1 MHDSVGHTCREVFFV
16 EPYASLAADSPGR
29 TLLRAAA
36 AAGTIAE
43 RFEQAVRR
51 QPGSTAVRFRG
62 RAVSYAELSSSAA
75 GLAGR
80 LAERGVPAGSRV
92 GICLE
97 RGPAAITAILA
108 TLRAACAYVPLDP
121 DLPRARLA
129 AMAGVSGVSA
139 VIADEANGSRIRA
152 TLRDCMVMDVADPA
166 ADHSRERGARLLA
179 GRCPQPRDI
188 AYIACT
194 SGSTGGPKPV
204 AVSHAQVLG
213 MYEAWETVYRLDEV
227 TRHLQMAALGFDV
240 FTGDLLRALLSGGTL
255 VISPKEATL
264 DPAALYELLRS
275 EQIQCAEFVP
285 ATFRPLA
292 RYVSSIGA
300 ALDFMR
306 FIIVGSDRWTALEY
320 EAACQLAGA
329 GAEIVNSYGKTE
341 AAVDSTA
348 LFSRDW
354 VPPGDG
360 TVPIGRPLRGVEV
373 YIVGRGLELVQYGQV
388 GELAIGGVGVSYG
401 YPGDPRLT
409 ASVFPPDPFSGRPGA
424 RLHLTGDLAR
434 WGPAGLMLAG
444 RSDEQ
449 VKIRGVR
456 IEPGEVEAALS
467 SHPAVRD
474 AAVVARPGPAGEPML
489 VGYMTPST
497 VNPAAVRSHAAR
509 HLPPVAVP
517 AVVAVDSLPVTA
529 NGKVDRRALAGRALP
544 ARRPVAP
551 HGDPVTRQVAAIW
564 CEILGESG
572 VHAEDDFYMIGGN
585 SLLGAQ
591 VAVKLRAA
599 FRIRV
604 SLWVTEKNRTL
615 DELAGWVREELK
627 RNQDAP
633 RRGADHLAA
642 AAAADVVV
650 TGGTGGA
657 GSFIVRALAR
667 RGYAVAAAGREESA
681 DAAAAAGAVWFIP
694 TDLADATRL
703 TDLARHANAI
713 IHAAWMFPDPDGS
726 VAAMTALLAGWS
738 AGPFTFISTTDVY
751 DPDPG
756 PYAAAKA
763 FCERALAAAA
773 GDRPWTAL
781 RPGHVW
787 GPHERFASQLR
798 WADLRW
804 LVEPLLQ
811 GAAVY
816 VPGPDPAGARRYGD
830 GWIGVRDLAAAAAA
844 SLEQPARRPVDAVA
858 GHFTWLGLART
869 LAAEL
874 GSASRVVLRDP
885 AGDPHAT
892 RWRCDP
898 GQLPALLGVTPEHRR
913 YRQSLR
919 EVISHAA
926 GGVLAA
932 AAGTVPPPQTGD
944 DRDWKAVVNGE
955 GQFSVWLAGRPL
967 PPGWHDTVING
978 SRAHCLDRI
987 AEIWPDS
994 LPRAAR
1000 RSAAVAVRERRPGPG
1015 QPTAAHART
1024 YLMCPPEHFTVA
1036 YAINPWMRPRHR
1048 VDQARAMRQWQALHA
1063 TLASLGHAVHTA
1075 DPLPGLPDMVFAANG
1090 ATVIAGTVLAARFRY
1105 PQRGPEAHAYLQ
1117 WLTSHGC
1124 TAAVQAAAANEGQG
1138 DIIAAGQV
1146 ILLGHGY
1153 RTDAA
1158 AVAEVESAFGLP
1170 VVSLRLVDPWFY
1182 HLDTALCVLGPGAA
1196 AYYPPAF
1203 DEASRDALA
1212 SHFPLLIEAKQE
1224 DAEVLGLNA
1233 IGDGQHIVMPTQAA
1247 SLAGQITSLGFE
1259 PVLLDMS
1266 EFLLAGGG
1274 PKCCVLD
1281 LGPSAA
1287 GVNS

>member
-1 MHDSVGHTCREVFFV
+1 LVHEVQ
-16 EPYASLAADSPGR
+16 
-29 TLLRAAA
+29 AAA

-43 RFEQAVRR
+43 RFEQVVRR
-51 QPGSTAVRFRG
+51 QPGSTALRFRG
-62 RAVSYAELSSSAA
+62 RAVSYAELNSSAA
-75 GLAGR
+75 RLAGW
-80 LAERGVPAGSRV
+80 LADRGVPPGSRV
-92 GICLE
+92 GVCLE
-97 RGPAAITAILA
+97 RGPAAIAAILA

-121 DLPRARLA
+121 DFPRARLA
-129 AMAGVSGVSA
+129 AMAGVSAISA
-139 VIADEANGSRIRA
+139 VIADKANGARIGA
-152 TLRDCMVMDVADPA
+152 DLRDCMVIDVADPA
-166 ADHSRERGARLLA
+166 AHHPREWGARLLA
-179 GRCPQPRDI
+179 RRHPQPRDI

-194 SGSTGGPKPV
+194 SGSSSGPKPV

-213 MYEAWETVYRLDEV
+213 MYEAWERVYRLAEV

-264 DPAALYELLRS
+264 DPGALYDLLRS
-275 EQIQCAEFVP
+275 EQIECAEFVP
-285 ATFRPLA
+285 ATFRPLM
-292 RYVSSIGA
+292 RYVASIGA
-300 ALDFMR
+300 TLGFMR
-306 FIIVGSDRWTALEY
+306 TIIVGSDRWTAQDY
-320 EAACQLAGA
+320 RAACQLAGP

-348 LFSRDW
+348 LLSRDW
-354 VPPGDG
+354 VPVGDG
-360 TVPIGRPLRGVEV
+360 TVPIGRPLPGVEAYV
-373 YIVGRGLELVQYGQV
+373 VGAGLELVAYGQV

-401 YPGDPRLT
+401 YPNDPRLT
-409 ASVFPPDPFSGRPGA
+409 ASMFRPDPFSGRPGA
-424 RLHLTGDLAR
+424 RLHMTGDLAR

-474 AAVVARPGPAGEPML
+474 AAVVAIPGPASEPML
-489 VGYMTPST
+489 VGYVTPST
-497 VNPAAVRSHAAR
+497 VNPAAVRSHVAR
-509 HLPPVAVP
+509 HLAPVAVP

-529 NGKVDRRALAGRALP
+529 NGKVDRHALAGRALP

-551 HGDPVTRQVAAIW
+551 HADPVTRQVAAIW
-564 CEILGESG
+564 CEILGESA

-615 DELAGWVREELK
+615 GELAGWVREELK
-627 RNQDAP
+627 RRQDAP
-633 RRGADHLAA
+633 RRAADDLVAA

-650 TGGTGGA
+650 TGGTGGV

-681 DAAAAAGAVWFIP
+681 DAAAAAGAASFVP
-694 TDLADATRL
+694 VDLADTARL
-703 TDLARHANAI
+703 TDLARHANAV
-713 IHAAWMFPDPDGS
+713 IHAAWMFADPDGS
-726 VAAMTALLAGWS
+726 VAATIALLAGWS
-738 AGPFTFISTTDVY
+738 AGPFTLISTTDVY

-763 FCERALAAAA
+763 ACERALAAAA

-781 RPGHVW
+781 RPGYVW

-885 AGDPHAT
+885 AADPHAT

-898 GQLPALLGVTPEHRR
+898 GQLPALLGVTPQHRR
-913 YRQSLR
+913 YRQALR

-926 GGVLAA
+926 GGTLAA
-932 AAGTVPPPQTGD
+932 AANTGPLPPTGD
-944 DRDWKAVVNGE
+944 ARDWQAVVNGE
-955 GQFSVWLAGRPL
+955 GQFSVWPAGRPL
-967 PPGWHDTVING
+967 PAGWHDSGING
-978 SRAHCLDRI
+978 SRADCLDRI

-994 LPRAAR
+994 LPRGAR
-1000 RSAAVAVRERRPGPG
+1000 RPAAVAVRECRPDPG
-1015 QPTAAHART
+1015 QPTAARRGRT
-1024 YLMCPPEHFTVA
+1024 
-1036 YAINPWMRPRHR
+1036 
-1048 VDQARAMRQWQALHA
+1048 
-1063 TLASLGHAVHTA
+1063 
-1075 DPLPGLPDMVFAANG
+1075 
-1090 ATVIAGTVLAARFRY
+1090 
-1105 PQRGPEAHAYLQ
+1105 
-1117 WLTSHGC
+1117 
-1124 TAAVQAAAANEGQG
+1124 
-1138 DIIAAGQV
+1138 
-1146 ILLGHGY
+1146 
-1153 RTDAA
+1153 
-1158 AVAEVESAFGLP
+1158 
-1170 VVSLRLVDPWFY
+1170 
-1182 HLDTALCVLGPGAA
+1182 
-1196 AYYPPAF
+1196 
-1203 DEASRDALA
+1203 
-1212 SHFPLLIEAKQE
+1212 
-1224 DAEVLGLNA
+1224 
-1233 IGDGQHIVMPTQAA
+1233 
-1247 SLAGQITSLGFE
+1247 
-1259 PVLLDMS
+1259 
-1266 EFLLAGGG
+1266 
-1274 PKCCVLD
+1274 
-1281 LGPSAA
+1281 
-1287 GVNS
+1287 